1 MNKQT
6 GIYVPARLSSQ
17 RLPNKQILP
26 LGNSCMF
33 DICCQKLDTIK
44 QEYGIN
50 TYALVYEKELLDIAK
65 QYPNVITIQRD
76 EETAK
81 AEGPLVYIFKDILD
95 VEDTHLMFLNPCLSF
110 LSIDTIVNNV
120 KKFNESDA
128 DYATSVKNFQ
138 NWLLQKD
145 GQMITDINYQ
155 RLTTKEIEPLYQTA
169 HCFHI
174 FNKEQFKQDGYML
187 KNGFLP
193 LEVPQE
199 ETIDID
205 TPDEY
210 EYAFWKWEKKKNEI
224 CG

>member
-1 MNKQT
+1 MSKQT

-44 QEYGIN
+44 KDYGIN
-50 TYALVYEKELLDIAK
+50 TYALVYESELLEIAHK
-65 QYPNVITIQRD
+65 YENVFTIQRD
-76 EETAK
+76 EGTAK

-110 LSIDTIVNNV
+110 LSIDTIVNNI

-138 NWLLQKD
+138 NWLLKKD
-145 GQMITDINYQ
+145 GKMITDINYQ
-155 RLTTKEIEPLYQTA
+155 RLTTKEIEPQT
-169 HCFHI
+169 
-174 FNKEQFKQDGYML
+174 L
-187 KNGFLP
+187 
-193 LEVPQE
+193 V
-199 ETIDID
+199 
-205 TPDEY
+205 
-210 EYAFWKWEKKKNEI
+210 
-224 CG
+224 